1 MTNLEMYDAQRGITR
16 DESGK
21 ALEITPVA
29 SWWNAGLADMPIYR
43 IGDALYCCEGWNG
56 ETCTAFRVLDRLTID
71 GAHPDPVT
79 LRPIYRF
86 EDEEREFDEGDET
99 AIEIVGFNKI

>member
-1 MTNLEMYDAQRGITR
+1 MTARAWKNMTNLEMYDAQRGITR

-29 SWWNAGLADMPIYR
+29 SWWNAGL
-43 IGDALYCCEGWNG
+43 
-56 ETCTAFRVLDRLTID
+56 ID

-86 EDEEREFDEGDET
+86 EDEEREFDEGDDT
-99 AIEIVGFNKI
+99 AREIVGFDEI